1 MCSWFSGSVIIVLER
16 LLSKIIDVEV
26 CRNMGGGADV
36 PTHVLLIRIF
46 KTCGLANI

>member
-1 MCSWFSGSVIIVLER
+1 MLER

-46 KTCGLANI
+46 KTFVLFLVLVGKLSAFHH